1 MGARVNV
8 VFEPSHEAQDRC
20 LGKFSL
26 HSFDMDGNPIM
37 ADLNFDFF
45 PLWEFSQDTSSAYFD
60 VLLLGQI
67 VYSTDRILNRLAFS
81 DDGWCRNIELNDVP
95 VVNADLFNLHRQE
108 FNTALSYLTGDNWT
122 VSFTQMPPLEYTPE
136 IEHHYNADEYEY
148 VSLFSGG
155 LDSLIGFIDKASD
168 LHAGKKILLVSH
180 YDMGKESMD
189 QERIFH
195 SCAANE
201 FFNGK
206 YTSIK
211 AKIGMKNCIKERKVK
226 YENTFRSRSFLFFA
240 MGLYC
245 AKRISATQEVIVP
258 ENGTISINI
267 PLCKSRRSSCSTRTT
282 HPVSM
287 KLIMRAL
294 ENVGIN
300 NALINPYHFKS
311 KADMMIDCAQDN
323 SKRHILEVLSPLS
336 CSCAKRSHNRWWD
349 KDGEY
354 IHANHVHHCG
364 MCMPCI
370 YRRVAM
376 HAIGLDNPA
385 ELGTDIFHGTRYFD
399 INNLQRKTSLD
410 INMLLRFIRK
420 INRPAV
426 ENELLAESIDENEL
440 DRYVD
445 LVMHSYQQIKD
456 WISLKADDNIKRKAG
471 IL

>member
-1 MGARVNV
+1 MGTRVNV
-8 VFEPSHEAQDRC
+8 VFEPSEGTQNKS
-20 LGKFSL
+20 LGCFSL
-26 HSFDMDGNPIM
+26 HSFDTDGNPIV
-37 ADLNFDFF
+37 ADLNFDFY

-354 IHANHVHHCG
+354 IRANHVHHCG

-376 HAIGLDNPA
+376 HAIGLDTPA

-426 ENELLAESIDENEL
+426 ENELLAEGIDENEL

-471 IL
+471 VL